1 MVKVSKTKNNNK
13 EKVMKVNIEIMNKV
27 IEKCKEDGKKKPII
41 SKELLNKMEGSK

>member
-27 IEKCKEDGKKKPII
+27 IEKCEEDG
-41 SKELLNKMEGSK
+41 